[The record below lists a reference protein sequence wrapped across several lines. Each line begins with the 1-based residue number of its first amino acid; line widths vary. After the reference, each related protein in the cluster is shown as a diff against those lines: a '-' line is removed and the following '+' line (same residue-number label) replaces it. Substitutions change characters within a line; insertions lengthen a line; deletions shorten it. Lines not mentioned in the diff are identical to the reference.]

1 MQLIAGPIKQGERGL
16 PTANLIECLLFLVDR
31 GVIKTVPVTTR
42 PTPEELK
49 ALAEKARQ
57 EGAGQWFGEAAQ
69 RLVYDI
75 QLQQGLGDH
84 LRGQVDAKTADHLNA
99 LLKKYGAVFE
109 SGYRITGTVRDADK
123 HAMAGVQISAWD
135 RDLRK
140 HQPLGEIVQTDAG
153 GHYLITYK
161 LDEFARADASDRK
174 VPWLIVEARMQ
185 PDGEV
190 LARVEVKPD
199 HVQPEQ
205 TVDLVLATPSASTI
219 DEWQKICNAVLPLL
233 AGQGGAQQSSPATHV
248 VQRDLFPSELNADD
262 LDFIVQETGL
272 DRSALAAWVAAS
284 RMVQDIFHLLSE
296 AAPERLAML
305 REAGWP
311 YAYAMARQG
320 LGLHLDAVLRR
331 TADEWSRAWAAALK
345 ANQVPKLDQKLVAG
359 MQSILELVQKLRQL
373 DVNRSADSPLAQV
386 LATASV
392 PIPSEIAMAALPI
405 LQQEGYANPDALLQL
420 HEAYPKEGVAVNAL
434 VRGVRIHQLVGG
446 HAGLMQEL
454 SARLEGGTDTIE
466 PLARW
471 TLGEWTEVAGQTGW
485 SAAKVLSVQVRMEAH
500 HPLVA
505 LESRLSGG
513 ALALSE
519 STQKEIGKLAQ
530 SQGSQVE
537 ALLQGKTAVVEKKPL
552 SEGEHAL
559 KSLGVYGRLGLSMEL
574 AAHLIQAGASTPA
587 VALQYG
593 REHLRE
599 MIRDK
604 YADVSLEI
612 AMDAF
617 RDRIERY
624 MEGGREIS
632 ISAGNAYIVPSGMY
646 AVPDPLPAEVRENL
660 PTIPGLFGDL
670 DECACRSC
678 ESMLGQPAY
687 LVDLLELLRKKPSK
701 KAAAPLD
708 ALQERRPQI
717 FTLELSC
724 DNAEGLIPHIDLVLE
739 ILEDAAGR
747 MVGGDAYEKLAL
759 EGYPW
764 GLPFHRQR
772 AQAHAYLSRLGLW
785 RAELLWLFRGWL
797 EPESW
802 AAELLDI
809 PYESG
814 HSVEWSRLT
823 VDRPGSG
830 RRENELWELYGL
842 VDALGRVSI
851 SDPVTGEDLG
861 GRPVE
866 DVARRISVLL
876 DRTGLDLDAFEAL
889 IATDY
894 VGRWSITNRAQCKTS
909 AMSLGSGTNS
919 LRTGLNRIYR
929 LVRLSRKL
937 PAWSLAELDLAMTQG
952 QGGSPLQDKDR
963 VVRLAML
970 NRLAERHRLP
980 LASLLALPGS
990 MDAICSRIGL
1000 RPGQAALLQRMAG
1013 WRGATAPVDWDAF
1026 ECLLLL
1032 RERLDQCGLTV
1043 EEAACAFL
1051 PRTELE
1057 SLLQPQPAYFE
1068 TRQRI
1073 DDFLASV
1080 QLRLRAVTATSGEG
1094 AASQQ
1099 VQELLTEVLGPNDAA
1114 SVLRAIEDAGAKE
1127 AVPLEAGRLDRVV
1140 ALLSAAPSGARGLGQ
1155 WQPLLS
1161 STDAVALLA
1170 VTGSANPSA
1179 DERYTSLLGHVLPQ
1193 RRERTLVLAVS
1204 ELAGLTEAEAVA
1216 VLTERLLLD
1225 ELANAPQQAQQLF
1238 LSAPASGGAI
1248 DARLWDWA
1256 DRLHRFL
1263 VLRAKLGAIPFDT
1276 VAPRIDWRHAL
1287 AAEPSTSSWP
1297 EQQALLDWI
1306 WLAGDERLSVP
1317 TLGATFDALDA
1328 GPAPALEQVIQPL
1341 ARRLELADTR
1351 VRDIAALAGLSDADA
1366 FRKADKMVRLHELL
1380 LLAKKLGADA
1390 DQLSHLVVDGDPAS
1404 LAVLRS
1410 VTQAA
1415 LKLDATAWPATQ
1427 QKIEDPVRR
1436 QRRDALV
1443 AYLLSRNTQW
1453 RDANALYEHYLIDP
1467 LVEPC
1472 MQTTRVLE
1480 AISATQLFAQRVL
1493 FGLEAGVQAGP
1504 ELRDQWTWMR
1514 SYRVWEANRK
1524 IYLFPENWLYAE
1536 LRDDKSS
1543 SFRLLES
1550 ALGQGEL
1557 NAELAEEA
1565 YGKFLDDVAQMG
1577 RVQVLGIYEDVE
1589 LSGAMSEMT
1598 GADEQDVP
1606 RKRDLYVVGRT
1617 AHQPYVYYWRKCTD
1631 FGSRWM
1637 EWSPWK
1643 QIELDIQGDHVL
1655 LFVLNGDFHLAWP
1668 QIKRVENM
1676 IQGGPGWSV
1685 RMCWSRFDGRS
1696 WRRMEVSRDVVEMG
1710 AEPFIDDRTGFTFRG
1725 RVSPDETF
1733 EAVGYVASPPD
1744 LSIYVPQTSA
1754 TRYDLISWERQ
1765 SDGYLFDWWNWVYRA
1780 YATSGLKVRAKCW
1793 IKLSYAGG
1801 TREAHVEVGG
1811 SVPAA
1816 VRLRCVETGWTGYV
1830 PGGIFQSWGSGAQ
1843 PRLTFT
1849 IEGSIAGIPL
1859 SAANQITLPA
1869 AQTTD
1874 EIPAKTFADIELR
1887 FVIDATQSTAMA
1899 NAFGVGTS
1907 TKFNPQL
1914 IFTLDRSG
1922 QVSINRDF
1930 DRVAPPPLV
1939 SLSKTTPWMNGYR
1952 EQQLNET
1959 DPSRF
1964 AIELPARSS
1973 GALLWPFDS
1982 SGDARFWALP
1992 GNSGRQFVESPGVWY
2007 VAEDDRGIY
2016 IDLPQSTALQQKL
2029 RLFPDSFRESASYR
2043 TGWKQSTAY
2052 DLLPLQSGS
2061 FDVQAYPHVSAH
2073 VEADTWTAAR
2083 DGQLTFDNRA
2093 PYAIY
2098 NWEVFFHA
2106 PLRIADQLSRQHKF
2120 EEAERWLRYVFDPT
2134 STSAGADARRFLKF
2148 RVLRELDTH
2157 RRVVDDLKALA
2168 QVASGF
2174 YTEADVGAVEK
2185 LIQRWRAAPFRPFL
2199 IARGRHIAFLWRT
2212 LFAYLDNLLAWAD
2225 SLYRQDTRES
2235 NNEAMML
2242 YVLAR
2247 KILGRRPQRHQGKSV
2262 HPAMR
2267 YVDLQGKLDAFS
2279 NFWID
2284 VGSRG
2289 PSRHH
2294 LSGRLVLGRPASSDG
2309 MLLFCMPFN
2318 DKLETYWN
2326 TVEDRLFNLRHCR
2339 NIEGVQR
2346 DLPLMETP
2354 IDPELLVRATAA
2366 GLDLGSV
2373 INGLH
2378 APAPQHRYGVL
2389 AARAAELANEVKA
2402 LGAAM
2407 LAALEKRDA
2416 EQLAQL
2422 RSTHEINMLKLSG
2435 EVRRLQISE
2444 AQRNLEALRASR
2456 ASIETRYSQYQRL
2469 IGKKTEAPAEGAS
2482 AGVESMLGEVGA
2494 GSTSQRSALGLIKE
2508 EEEQYVGI
2516 EGANTWSTASTIAK
2530 IVSGALQ
2537 VSAASAFAIVA
2548 DLTNKGGLTL
2558 QAAAGASSN
2567 IGDSFAF
2574 ASQGWRTYAEHQGM
2588 LAGHLRRR
2596 DEWAFQSNQALKELQ
2611 QIDKQILAAEIRLQI
2626 STKELDNHTEQMEQA
2641 RAVDEVMR
2649 SKFTN
2654 AQLYDWMSKELY
2666 GLLDRTYRLALDM
2679 ARRAERVAAREL
2691 GGVALN
2697 VIQNDHWNSMR
2708 QGLLAGEKLHHELK
2722 QLEVTYL
2729 DQTRREF
2736 ELTKHISLR
2745 RLDPEALVNL
2755 RLTQKVDGV
2764 SLNQCEFE
2772 IPEWLF
2778 DLDTPGHYLRR
2789 IKSVSV
2795 SIPCVVGPYAN
2806 VHCKLTQLRHHTR
2819 HDKLAGTD
2827 YARREEDSRF
2837 TDCYGVSD
2845 TIVTSAAVTDSGLFE
2860 VQLRDE
2866 RFLPFEGNGVISR
2879 WHLELPG
2886 EYKQFDYATISDVVL
2901 TIRYTAR
2908 DGGDRL
2914 RDKATAAIKTIP
2926 EREKKPLNVLLSGR
2940 SDFPTEWAASLGG
2953 NGAMTLA
2960 LKPDLLPYW
2969 MTAAKLRIGAVGY
2982 HDIRGASTVPIAFMP
2997 VATYQQGDASVAL
3010 PAVTADVADRLVL
3023 LRLGWPAGTN

>member
-1 MQLIAGPIKQGERGL
+1 MRPIVAPIRFGESGE
-16 PTANLIECLLFLVDR
+16 AVENLIRCLMFLMDR
-31 GVIKTVPVTTR
+31 GAAGSWMDESRMAAMDRQKWLS
-42 PTPEELK
+42 EAHSELK
-49 ALAEKARQ
+49 NSVFSTATRK
-57 EGAGQWFGEAAQ
+57 
-69 RLVYDI
+69 LVLEF
-75 QLQQGLGDH
+75 QLRHKIGGPP
-84 LRGQVDAKTADHLNA
+84 RGNVDAKTAARLNA
-99 LLKKYGAVFE
+99 LLKENGMDLDGFHQIAGRV
-109 SGYRITGTVRDADK
+109 ADE
-123 HAMAGVQISAWD
+123 AGRPQAGICISAWD
-135 RDLRK
+135 RDLRI
-140 HQPLGEIVQTDAG
+140 HQPLGEVVQTDAG
-153 GHYLITYK
+153 GNYLITYK
-161 LDEFARADASDRK
+161 PEDFARADAPDRK

-185 PDGEV
+185 ADGEV
-190 LARVEVKPD
+190 LTRVEVKPD
-199 HVQPEQ
+199 RVQPEQ
-205 TVDLVLATPSASTI
+205 TVDLVLPGTAVSAL
-219 DEWQKICNAVLPLL
+219 DEWQQICNAVLPLL
-233 AGQGGAQQSSPATHV
+233 AGQGSVQPSSPATHV

-262 LDFIVQETGL
+262 LDFIVQETGVN
-272 DRSALAAWVAAS
+272 RFALVAWVAAS

-296 AAPERLAML
+296 AAPERLDVP

-320 LGLHLDAVLRR
+320 LGLHLDAVLHR
-331 TADEWSRAWAAALK
+331 TSDEWSRAWAAALK
-345 ANQVPKLDQKLVAG
+345 ANQVPKLGQKLVTG
-359 MQSILELVQKLRQL
+359 MQSILELMQKLRQL

-386 LATASV
+386 LAISPV
-392 PIPSEIAMAALPI
+392 PISSEIAMAALPL
-405 LQQEGYANPDALLQL
+405 LQQEGVSNPDALLQL
-420 HEAYPKEGVAVNAL
+420 HETYPKESEAVNAL
-434 VRGVRIHQLVGG
+434 VRGLRIHQLVGG

-454 SARLEGGTDTIE
+454 SARLDGGTDTIE

-471 TLGEWTEVAGQTGW
+471 TLGEWTEVAEKTGW
-485 SAAKVLSVQVRMEAH
+485 SVAKVLPVQVRLEAQ

-513 ALALSE
+513 VLALSE
-519 STQKEIGKLAQ
+519 SVQKEIGKLAQ

-537 ALLQGKTAVVEKKPL
+537 ALLQGKTSVIDKQEL
-552 SEGEHAL
+552 SEGEHVL
-559 KSLGVYGRLGLSMEL
+559 KNLGVYGRLGLSMEL
-574 AAHLIQAGASTPA
+574 AAYLIQAGASTPA

-599 MIRDK
+599 TIRGK
-604 YADVSLEI
+604 YDDVSLEI
-612 AMDAF
+612 AVDAF

-632 ISAGNAYIVPSGMY
+632 ISTGNAYMVPPGMY

-701 KAAAPLD
+701 KAPAPLD

-724 DNAEGLIPHIDLVLE
+724 DNAEGLIQHIDLVLE
-739 ILEDAAGR
+739 ILEEAAGR
-747 MVGGDAYEKLAL
+747 MAGGDAYERLAL

-764 GLPFHRQR
+764 ALPFHRQR
-772 AQAHAYLSRLGLW
+772 AQAHAYLSRLGLR

-802 AAELLDI
+802 AAELLDV

-830 RRENELWELYGL
+830 RRESELWELYGL
-842 VDALGRVSI
+842 VDAFGRVSI

-909 AMSLGSGTNS
+909 AMSLGSGTTS
-919 LRTGLNRIYR
+919 LRTCLNRIYR

-952 QGGSPLQDKDR
+952 QGGSPLQDKDL

-970 NRLAERHRLP
+970 NRLAERHRFP
-980 LASLLALPGS
+980 VASLLALPGS
-990 MDAICSRIGL
+990 MDAVCARIGL
-1000 RPGQAALLQRMAG
+1000 RPGQAVLLQRMAG
-1013 WRGATAPVDWDAF
+1013 WRGAVAPVDWDVF
-1026 ECLLLL
+1026 ERLLLL

-1051 PRTELE
+1051 PRAELE
-1057 SLLQPQPAYFE
+1057 SLLQPQPAYFK

-1073 DDFLASV
+1073 DDFLANV
-1080 QLRLRAVTATSGEG
+1080 QLRLRAVTVTSGEG

-1114 SVLRAIEDAGAKE
+1114 SVMRAIEDAGAAE

-1140 ALLSAAPSGARGLGQ
+1140 ALLSAASSGARGLGQ

-1161 STDAVALLA
+1161 STDAAALLA

-1193 RRERTLVLAVS
+1193 RRERTLVRAVS
-1204 ELAGLTEAEAVA
+1204 ELAGLTEAEAVS
-1216 VLTERLLLD
+1216 VLTDRLLLD
-1225 ELANAPQQAQQLF
+1225 ELANAPRQALQLF
-1238 LSAPASGGAI
+1238 LSAPASSGAV

-1263 VLRAKLGAIPFDT
+1263 ALRTKLGAIPFDT

-1287 AAEPSTSSWP
+1287 AAEPATSSWP

-1415 LKLDATAWPATQ
+1415 LKLDATGWPAMQ

-1467 LVEPC
+1467 LVDPC

-1493 FGLEAGVQAGP
+1493 FGLESGIQASP
-1504 ELRDQWTWMR
+1504 VLQEQWTWMR

-1524 IYLFPENWLYAE
+1524 VYLFPENWLYSE

-1543 SFRLLES
+1543 SFKLLES

-1577 RVQVLGIYEDVE
+1577 RVQVLGMYEDVE
-1589 LSGAMSEMT
+1589 FSGAMSEMT
-1598 GADEQDVP
+1598 SADEEDVP
-1606 RKRDLYVVGRT
+1606 RKRDLYVIGRT
-1617 AHQPYVYYWRKCTD
+1617 ANQPYAYYWRKCTD

-1637 EWSPWK
+1637 EWSPW
-1643 QIELDIQGDHVL
+1643 QLIELDIQGDHVL
-1655 LFVLNGDFHLAWP
+1655 PFVLNGDFHLAWP

-1676 IQGGPGWSV
+1676 VQGGPGWSV

-1793 IKLSYAGG
+1793 VKLSYAGG

-1830 PGGIFQSWGSGAQ
+1830 PGGIFQSWGSDAQ

-1869 AQTTD
+1869 VQTTD

-1939 SLSKTTPWMNGYR
+1939 PLSKTTPWMNGYR
-1952 EQQLNET
+1952 EQQVNET

-2016 IDLPQSTALQQKL
+2016 IDLPQSMAVQQKL

-2043 TGWKQSTAY
+2043 AGWKQSTAY

-2061 FDVQAYPHVSAH
+2061 FDAQTYPPVSAH

-2083 DGQLTFDNRA
+2083 DGQLTFDSRA

-2157 RRVVDDLKALA
+2157 RQGVDDLKALA

-2185 LIQRWRAAPFRPFL
+2185 LIQRWRAAPFRPFV

-2294 LSGRLVLGRPASSDG
+2294 QSGRLVLGRPASSDG

-2339 NIEGVQR
+2339 NIEGMQR
-2346 DLPLMETP
+2346 DLPLTEAP
-2354 IDPELLVRATAA
+2354 IDPELLVRVTAA

-2373 INGLH
+2373 INGLY

-2407 LAALEKRDA
+2407 LAALEKFDA

-2422 RSTHEINMLKLSG
+2422 RSTHEIGMLKLAS
-2435 EVRRLQISE
+2435 EVRKLQISE

-2456 ASIETRYSQYQRL
+2456 ASIQTRYSQYQRL

-2516 EGANTWSTASTIAK
+2516 DGANTWSTASTIAK
-2530 IVSGALQ
+2530 VVGSTSQILASG
-2537 VSAASAFAIVA
+2537 AFAIVV
-2548 DLTNKGGLTL
+2548 DIPNKAGMGL
-2558 QAAAGASSN
+2558 QALGGAASMT
-2567 IGDSFAF
+2567 GDAFAF
-2574 ASQGWRTYAEHQGM
+2574 VAQGWRTYAEHQGM
-2588 LAGHLRRR
+2588 LGGHLRRR

-2626 STKELDNHTEQMEQA
+2626 SMKELDNHTEQMEQA

-2679 ARRAERVAAREL
+2679 AHRAERAAAREL
-2691 GGVALN
+2691 GVTALN
-2697 VIQNDHWNSMR
+2697 VIGNDHWNSMR

-2729 DQTRREF
+2729 DQNRREF

-2745 RLDPEALVNL
+2745 RLDPEALVEL
-2755 RLTQKVDGV
+2755 RVTQREGNVG
-2764 SLNQCEFE
+2764 LNQCEFE

-2795 SIPCVVGPYAN
+2795 SIPCVTGPYTS
-2806 VHCKLTQLRHHTR
+2806 VHCKLTQLSNHIR
-2819 HDKLAGTD
+2819 HDKLVDGG
-2827 YARREEDSRF
+2827 YARADEDLRF
-2837 TDCYGVSD
+2837 TDYYGASD
-2845 TIVTSAAVTDSGLFE
+2845 AIVTSTAGSDSGLFE
-2860 VQLRDE
+2860 AQLRDE
-2866 RFLPFEGNGVISR
+2866 RFLPFEGSGVISR
-2879 WHLELPG
+2879 WRLELPG
-2886 EYKQFDYATISDVVL
+2886 EYRQFDYATISDVVL

-2908 DGGDRL
+2908 DGGDSL
-2914 RDKATAAIKTIP
+2914 RDSATAAIRTIP
-2926 EREKKPLNVLLSGR
+2926 EPQRKPLNVLLSCR

-2953 NGAMTLA
+2953 HGAMTLA
-2960 LKPDLLPYW
+2960 LKPELLPYW
-2969 MTAAKLRIGAVGY
+2969 MTAARLSIGAVGY
-2982 HDIRGASTVPIAFMP
+2982 QDIRGAAAVPITFTP
-2997 VATYQQGDASVAL
+2997 VQTYQQGGGSVTL
-3010 PAVTADVADRLVL
+3010 PGVTADLADRLVL
-3023 LRLGWPAGTN
+3023 LRLGFPAATS